1 MQFILA
7 GGVIWAVIKVL
18 TAFGIGIITF
28 TTVKA
33 SFDFLVVEI
42 QSSYGGLPGD
52 MLQIFGLY
60 SIHEALGIVLGAM
73 VVRASLVFLSKIGV
87 LPS

>member
-28 TTVKA
+28 TTVKVA
-33 SFDFLVVEI
+33 FDLLLLEI
-42 QSSYGGLPGD
+42 QVNYGGLPSD